1 MLPYFAYSVAVF
13 NAWVVANAILGYIT
27 GIHAEKESLISQQ
40 HFKNMTLS
48 SCLFDCRMLP
58 EPPTTDACLSTFA
71 RTSEIDFYSIW
82 QDTIR
87 WASTIT
93 K

>member
-1 MLPYFAYSVAVF
+1 MGSKHTTPDEEPTDVDAGA
-13 NAWVVANAILGYIT
+13 
-27 GIHAEKESLISQQ
+27 
-40 HFKNMTLS
+40 MLS

-58 EPPTTDACLSTFA
+58 EPPTTDAYLSTFA
-71 RTSEIDFYSIW
+71 KTPEIDFYSIW

-87 WASTIT
+87 WVSTIT